1 MGKAGTIIGMA
12 CLMLAMSMAV
22 PASENRQDFKEIGV
36 SIAFPE
42 EFNEME
48 GLLVPYPLGAIDA
61 GHHVYAMLFLYEAM
75 SKKEAVSVLSS
86 SEVSE
91 EIKQAFYDAQGIA
104 SVLIASEAGFD
115 TAREEYDREMAE
127 AAPLNYDQ
135 AEEAGSA
142 EGFTFYLIPAKTGE
156 EYISSIEEKYAREF
170 QNLNQVLL
178 EALKGAEF
186 YKPEDSAKEM
196 TGRKI
201 EFTTTDLDGNTVT
214 SEELFSENEITMIN
228 CWGVWCPN
236 CIVEMEE
243 LAQIHKRM
251 QEKGCGI
258 LGLEWERTPTEETYQ
273 TAREMM
279 EEWGTGYPNVLMPD
293 ELLNQVNAF
302 PTSIF
307 VDREGV
313 VLGMP
318 IVGASVS
325 AYEPALDALL
335 EGADAQEET
344 EPAAAEGIIAVYSV
358 NVTDEDGPVEGVS
371 VQFCDDTTCRFGETD
386 EDGTAVFE
394 VPGGKEYE
402 IHVVEVPDG
411 YEEDE
416 TVYHTVN
423 NSGEVNIRLVK
434 EG

>member
-1 MGKAGTIIGMA
+1 MKKIAIIIIMI
-12 CLMLAMSMAV
+12 MSIV
-22 PASENRQDFKEIGV
+22 
-36 SIAFPE
+36 
-42 EFNEME
+42 
-48 GLLVPYPLGAIDA
+48 
-61 GHHVYAMLFLYEAM
+61 MLFALTGCG
-75 SKKEAVSVLSS
+75 SS
-86 SEVSE
+86 DSGDSDQV
-91 EIKQAFYDAQGIA
+91 QGT
-104 SVLIASEAGFD
+104 V
-115 TAREEYDREMAE
+115 
-127 AAPLNYDQ
+127 
-135 AEEAGSA
+135 AEEGYEFIA
-142 EGFTFYLIPAKTGE
+142 E
-156 EYISSIEEKYAREF
+156 
-170 QNLNQVLL
+170 
-178 EALKGAEF
+178 
-186 YKPEDSAKEM
+186 
-196 TGRKI
+196 
-201 EFTTTDLDGNTVT
+201 TTDLDGNTVT

-402 IHVVEVPDG
+402 VHVVEVPDG